1 MRTKVDRCR
10 WLLMS
15 AAVTGKGFLCK
26 FDEVIVATCYAASNV
41 RYREHKERIYI
52 VERNVSYRDSLF
64 AK

>member
-1 MRTKVDRCR
+1 
-10 WLLMS
+10 MS